1 MGSRIAMW
9 AGAGFL
15 VAGCW
20 VLFVF
25 ATHPNTNE
33 WMRYVWP
40 IAFVTCPITAVG
52 SRFPVSLYQVLAAC
66 YIRSARSDCRTNAA
80 AISDSTLTQEQAT
93 T

>member
-1 MGSRIAMW
+1 MRSRIAMW

-40 IAFVTCPITAVG
+40 LAFVTCPVTAVG
-52 SRFPVSLYQVLAAC
+52 SRFPVNLYQVLAA
-66 YIRSARSDCRTNAA
+66 NAA
-80 AISDSTLTQEQAT
+80 TYALLGLIVELTRRRFQTQR
-93 T
+93 

>member
-1 MGSRIAMW
+1 MRRRIVMW

-33 WMRYVWP
+33 WMRYLWP
-40 IAFVTCPITAVG
+40 IAFVTCPVTAVG
-52 SRFPVSLYQVLAAC
+52 SRFPVSLYQVLAA
-66 YIRSARSDCRTNAA
+66 NAA
-80 AISDSTLTQEQAT
+80 TYALLGLIVEQTRQRFHTQR
-93 T
+93 

>member
-1 MGSRIAMW
+1 MKSRIAMW

-33 WMRYVWP
+33 WMRYLRP
-40 IAFVTCPITAVG
+40 LAFVTCPVTAVG
-52 SRFPVSLYQVLAAC
+52 SRFPVSLYQVLAA
-66 YIRSARSDCRTNAA
+66 NAA
-80 AISDSTLTQEQAT
+80 TYALLGLIVELTRRRFQTQR
-93 T
+93 

>member
-1 MGSRIAMW
+1 MRSRIAMW

-40 IAFVTCPITAVG
+40 LAFVTCPVTAVG
-52 SRFPVSLYQVLAAC
+52 SRFPVSLYQVLAA
-66 YIRSARSDCRTNAA
+66 NAA
-80 AISDSTLTQEQAT
+80 TYALFGLIVELTRRRFQTQR
-93 T
+93 

>member
-1 MGSRIAMW
+1 MRSRIAMW

-40 IAFVTCPITAVG
+40 LAFVTCPVTAVG
-52 SRFPVSLYQVLAAC
+52 SRFPVSLYQTLAAN
-66 YIRSARSDCRTNAA
+66 SATYALLG
-80 AISDSTLTQEQAT
+80 LTVELTRRRFQAQR
-93 T
+93 